1 MNTALVIAKE
11 VAKAASNFGI
21 GYMGGAV
28 GKALTPDDARK
39 IVKVC
44 VYVGS
49 CAASGAIA
57 MKANDYIDETAEA
70 IDEAVKGI
78 KEAVKKEK
86 KSPEK
91 TEEKV
96 KNTVVDIIEDI
107 EKKEKKPKKKEDK
120 KTKET
125 KVEKTEEA

>member
-1 MNTALVIAKE
+1 MNTAIVIAKE

-49 CAASGAIA
+49 WAASGAIA

-70 IDEAVKGI
+70 IDESIKAV
-78 KEAVKKEK
+78 KEAVKEK
-86 KSPEK
+86 KSAKKE
-91 TEEKV
+91 EEK
-96 KNTVVDIIEDI
+96 IEVETKE
-107 EKKEKKPKKKEDK
+107 EKKEETPKKKGAK
-120 KTKET
+120 KP

>member
-1 MNTALVIAKE
+1 MNTAMVIAKE

-49 CAASGAIA
+49 WAASGAIA

-70 IDEAVKGI
+70 IDESIKAV
-78 KEAVKKEK
+78 KEAVKEK
-86 KSPEK
+86 KSAK
-91 TEEKV
+91 KEEK
-96 KNTVVDIIEDI
+96 IEVETKE
-107 EKKEKKPKKKEDK
+107 EKKEAKPKKKETK

>member
-1 MNTALVIAKE
+1 MNTAIVIAKE

-49 CAASGAIA
+49 WAASGAIA

-70 IDEAVKGI
+70 IDESIKAV

-91 TEEKV
+91 TEEKE

-107 EKKEKKPKKKEDK
+107 EKKEEKPKKKGTK
-120 KTKET
+120 KT

>member
-1 MNTALVIAKE
+1 MNTAIVIAKE

-49 CAASGAIA
+49 WAASGAIA

-70 IDEAVKGI
+70 IDESIKAV
-78 KEAVKKEK
+78 KEAVKEK
-86 KSPEK
+86 KSTKE
-91 TEEKV
+91 EEKKV
-96 KNTVVDIIEDI
+96 EVETKE
-107 EKKEKKPKKKEDK
+107 EKKETPKKKGTK
-120 KTKET
+120 KP

>member
-1 MNTALVIAKE
+1 MNTAVVIAKE

-49 CAASGAIA
+49 WAASGAIA

-70 IDEAVKGI
+70 IDESIKAV
-78 KEAVKKEK
+78 KEAVKEK
-86 KSPEK
+86 KSAKKE
-91 TEEKV
+91 EEK
-96 KNTVVDIIEDI
+96 IEVETKE
-107 EKKEKKPKKKEDK
+107 EKKEAKPKKKETK

>member
-1 MNTALVIAKE
+1 MNTALIIAKE
-11 VAKAASNFGI
+11 VVKAASNFGI

-49 CAASGAIA
+49 WAASGAIA
-57 MKANDYIDETAEA
+57 VKANDYIDETAEA
-70 IDEAVKGI
+70 IDESIKAV
-78 KEAVKKEK
+78 KEAVKTKKESKEK
-86 KSPEK
+86 EK
-91 TEEKV
+91 EVEVETKE
-96 KNTVVDIIEDI
+96 
-107 EKKEKKPKKKEDK
+107 EKKEAKPKKKETK
-120 KTKET
+120 KNKET

>member
-1 MNTALVIAKE
+1 MNTAIVIAKE

-49 CAASGAIA
+49 WAASGAIA

-70 IDEAVKGI
+70 IDESIKAV

-86 KSPEK
+86 KSTK
-91 TEEKV
+91 KEEKV

-107 EKKEKKPKKKEDK
+107 EKKEE
-120 KTKET
+120 KET
-125 KVEKTEEA
+125 KES